1 MSLIMDNRL
10 ERETTEAEVKKLQAL
25 VKELELQNEEL
36 RTERQQLMKEGG
48 SSTPHSLPSAPA
60 TPKKQQSTGCLDA
73 MPPLGLEEESLSDEE
88 TW

>member
-10 ERETTEAEVKKLQAL
+10 ENTDTEAEVRKLQAL

-36 RTERQQLMKEGG
+36 RTERQQLMKEG
-48 SSTPHSLPSAPA
+48 SSTPSQQLSAPG
-60 TPKKQQSTGCLDA
+60 TPKRHQDSSLDA
-73 MPPLGLEEESLSDEE
+73 MVPLHLDESNLSDEE

>member
-1 MSLIMDNRL
+1 MDNRL
-10 ERETTEAEVKKLQAL
+10 ENTDTEAEVRKLQAL

-48 SSTPHSLPSAPA
+48 SSTPSQQHSAPG
-60 TPKKQQSTGCLDA
+60 TPKRHQDSSLDA
-73 MPPLGLEEESLSDEE
+73 MVPLHLDESNLSDDE

>member
-10 ERETTEAEVKKLQAL
+10 ETTDTEEEVRKLQAL

-36 RTERQQLMKEGG
+36 RTERQQFMKEGG
-48 SSTPHSLPSAPA
+48 TNTPLEQPSAPG
-60 TPKKQQSTGCLDA
+60 TPKRQQDSNLDA
-73 MPPLGLEEESLSDEE
+73 MVPLGLDESNLSDDE